1 MTKPATN
8 PPLSPRERLRWRRAM
23 DHLLADEIF
32 GRVVRDEAPLL
43 APLRLDEA
51 VAASAMAPA
60 PIRASTLAG

>member
-32 GRVVRDEAPLL
+32 GRVVRDEAPFL
-43 APLRLDEA
+43 APLRLDDA
-51 VAASAMAPA
+51 LAASSMLHAPVSA
-60 PIRASTLAG
+60 PIPTA